1 MDLARLLTLQLI
13 AHLLSDF
20 ILQPDAKSNEKNI
33 SGFRSNYLKWHILF
47 TFLCSWI
54 LSFQL
59 SFIFAAALISIL
71 HWVIDGLKRRIDKI
85 SVLGD
90 YTFFIDQTLHLTSII
105 VITLFFSLIFE
116 IRPDLPV
123 EISFRFLMIIGG
135 YLVCAKPSNAII
147 KEIIK
152 VFKISIEK
160 NNPDAQNLPN
170 AGRLIGIIERWLV
183 FTFILL
189 SQYELIGF
197 LIAAKSILR
206 FRDDD
211 TIKSEYVVVG
221 TMLSFG
227 LAIATG
233 ILTTIIPGIVT

>member
-147 KEIIK
+147 
-152 VFKISIEK
+152 IEK